1 MLKEQNKGFLELMRA
16 STPTPL
22 LPKTTLSGKVFTAK
36 DIEKPPEIFKEEPPT
51 SQEESDH
58 QSDKP

>member
-22 LPKTTLSGKVFTAK
+22 LPKTTLSGKVFIAK

-51 SQEESDH
+51 S
-58 QSDKP
+58 

>member
-22 LPKTTLSGKVFTAK
+22 LPKTTLSGKVFIAK
-36 DIEKPPEIFKEEPPT
+36 PEIFKEEPPT
-51 SQEESDH
+51 S
-58 QSDKP
+58 